1 MPLKMTR
8 RRFARLSAAAGA
20 SVWVRPVFGETHEA
34 AEWVNPLIGASTSQK
49 LGEGKTFPGPATPF
63 GLVQLSPDTIT
74 GGDNAPGYSYEH
86 TTIEGFSFTHMSG
99 VGWYGD
105 FGNLLTM
112 ATTGSLRFAAGRPL
126 YPDEGWRS
134 QFSHSTEVAQAG
146 YYAVTLARYK
156 IRAELSATP
165 HAGILRFTFPQSTES
180 HILVD
185 LSRRIGGTSTRQ
197 YVRVVGNDAIAGWV
211 HCTPR
216 DGGWGNGDGQVEYT
230 LYFRMEFST
239 PLEEFGVASVD
250 LPDVRLQ
257 GPSGLVGDY
266 FSTDD
271 YYNRVKNGHVMR
283 NFTEQEG
290 RHLVFFTQFPT
301 RENQQ
306 VLTKTGISYVS
317 MEGARGNLNQD
328 IPDWNFERVRRSAW
342 SSWNKALSCITI
354 EGATETQRTIF
365 NTALYHTMI
374 DPRDVSDVD
383 GKYLGADKKIHSS
396 TEYSHR
402 TIFSGWDVYRAEFPL
417 MTILRPEVI
426 NDEINTLVELA
437 ERSGRSYLERW
448 EIMNAYSGCMDG
460 DPGISVILD
469 AYAKGIRKFD
479 IHKAYAVCRQT
490 AAGTG
495 ATTNRPDNDF
505 YLENGYVPDQVSWTL
520 DNSYYDWCVGRLA
533 EYLGNNDDAKLFGAR
548 ARNYRNIYDREVG
561 FMRAKDR
568 SGRRLEW
575 LGETAFGQGCT
586 ESNPLQ
592 QTWFVP
598 HDIYGLIDLMGKGQ
612 FLATLED
619 MFEKTPNTFG
629 WNPYYNHS
637 NEPVHHVPYLFVYAG
652 QPWLTQKWVRRILE
666 QAYHAEVNGICGNDD
681 VGQMSAWYV
690 ISALGFYP
698 VCPGGNVYVL
708 GSPLFG
714 KAVIRLDSRWHK
726 GTTFV
731 IVAHGNS
738 SANCYI
744 QSAQLNGKPLQRA
757 WITHAEITSGG
768 MLEFIMGP
776 EPNFKWGTSARIPSG
791 VLSSV

>member
-49 LGEGKTFPGPATPF
+49 LGEGKTFPGPTTPF

-86 TTIEGFSFTHMSG
+86 TSIEGFSFTHMSG

-197 YVRVVGNDAIAGWV
+197 YVRVVGHDAIEGWV
-211 HCTPR
+211 KCTPR

-230 LYFRMEFST
+230 LYFRTEFST
-239 PLEEFGVASVD
+239 PLEEFGVASID

-271 YYNRVKNGHVMR
+271 YYDRVKNGRVRR

-317 MEGARGNLNQD
+317 MEGARCNLNQD
-328 IPDWNFERVRRSAW
+328 MPGWNFERVRRSAW
-342 SSWNKALSCITI
+342 SLWNKALSSITI

-374 DPRDVSDVD
+374 DPRDVRDVD
-383 GKYLGADKKIHSS
+383 GKYMGADKKTPSS
-396 TEYSHR
+396 TEQTYR

-417 MTILRPEVI
+417 MTILRPGVI

-437 ERSGRSYLERW
+437 ERSGRGYLERW

-520 DNSYYDWCVGRLA
+520 DNSYYDWCVARLA

-548 ARNYRNIYDREVG
+548 ARNYRNIFDREVG
-561 FMRAKDR
+561 YMRAKDR

-612 FLATLED
+612 FIATLED

-637 NEPVHHVPYLFVYAG
+637 NEPVHHIPYLFVYAG

-681 VGQMSAWYV
+681 VGQMSAWYL

-698 VCPGGNVYVL
+698 VCPGDNLYVL

-714 KAVIRLDSRWHK
+714 KAVIHLDSRWHK

-738 SANCYI
+738 SANCYV

-768 MLEFIMGP
+768 MLEFVMGP
-776 EPNFKWGTSARIPSG
+776 EPNLKWGISARVPSG